1 MVVLHRNERFMTVL
15 LQIALGVAGCK
26 RRETLYLFTKQTK
39 EPLIKSPFSMNFLSC
54 ESALV

>member
-15 LQIALGVAGCK
+15 LQTTLGEAGCK
-26 RRETLYLFTKQTK
+26 RWETLYLFTQQTK
-39 EPLIKSPFSMNFLSC
+39 EPLIESPFSMNFLSC